1 MRKPLVRC
9 AAVAA
14 AAVLFASSLANAADP
29 EFKDIVRAISDHY
42 GTRPIRIPFFG
53 LVNAFTFVAR
63 PAGTKHID
71 LAVFENLRGDRMDP
85 AKIERVVGGGW
96 KPFVR
101 VHSNRS
107 DETTLIYM
115 RPDGNDTKMLITTIE
130 RNEATVIQLKLNPEA
145 LQRWL
150 DQPRRSAWDRR

>member
-1 MRKPLVRC
+1 MRTALVRC
-9 AAVAA
+9 AVAA
-14 AAVLFASSLANAADP
+14 GAAVLFAGGTADAADP

-42 GTRPIRIPFFG
+42 RTRPIRIPFFG
-53 LVNAFTFVAR
+53 LVNAVAFVAR

-71 LAVFENLRGDRMDP
+71 LAVFENLRGERIHPSSLDR
-85 AKIERVVGGGW
+85 IVGGAW

-107 DETTLIYM
+107 DETILIYM
-115 RPDGNDTKMLITTIE
+115 RPHGNDAKMLITTIE
-130 RNEATVIQLKLNPEA
+130 RHEATVVQLKLNPEA

-150 DQPRRSAWDRR
+150 DQPLRSAWDRR